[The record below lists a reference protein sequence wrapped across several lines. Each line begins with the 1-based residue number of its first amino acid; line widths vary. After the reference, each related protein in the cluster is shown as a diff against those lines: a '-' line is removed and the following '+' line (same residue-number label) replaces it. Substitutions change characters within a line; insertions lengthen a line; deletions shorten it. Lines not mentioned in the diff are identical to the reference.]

1 MAKLILLRHGE
12 SEWNKLNLFTGWED
26 VGLSEKGIEEAK
38 WAGQILLQKGIL
50 PDICFTSLLKRAV
63 RTLNYVL
70 EETDLEWLP
79 VVKTVMLNERHYGI
93 LQGLNKAETAI
104 KYGEEQVRIW
114 RRSYDVRPPAINE
127 DDPRNPRLQ
136 KKYADSKI
144 RPLCESLE
152 DVVNRVFPYY
162 DTNVLPLLWR
172 GKNVLIS
179 AHGNTLRALCK
190 TLDNLSEEEL
200 SRLEIPTGVPIVY
213 TIYGHGTIQ
222 AKQLLY

>member
-136 KKYADSKI
+136 KKYADSII

-152 DVVNRVFPYY
+152 DVVNRVLPYY

-213 TIYGHGTIQ
+213 TVYGHGTIQ

>member
-114 RRSYDVRPPAINE
+114 RRSYDVRPPALNE

-136 KKYADSKI
+136 KNTQTQKYVRFAK
-144 RPLCESLE
+144 
-152 DVVNRVFPYY
+152 VF
-162 DTNVLPLLWR
+162 
-172 GKNVLIS
+172 S
-179 AHGNTLRALCK
+179 
-190 TLDNLSEEEL
+190 
-200 SRLEIPTGVPIVY
+200 VY
-213 TIYGHGTIQ
+213 MVTE
-222 AKQLLY
+222 

>member
-38 WAGQILLQKGIL
+38 RAGQILLQKGIL

-114 RRSYDVRPPAINE
+114 RRSYDVRPPALNE
-127 DDPRNPRLQ
+127 DDPRNPRYQTRIIRTRFKAANLRSYCV
-136 KKYADSKI
+136 KCLDNMFNITCGICLVSTKI
-144 RPLCESLE
+144 CRLETAGHPQAMIFNACLCEA
-152 DVVNRVFPYY
+152 
-162 DTNVLPLLWR
+162 
-172 GKNVLIS
+172 S
-179 AHGNTLRALCK
+179 A
-190 TLDNLSEEEL
+190 DNIIIFSSEN
-200 SRLEIPTGVPIVY
+200 
-213 TIYGHGTIQ
+213 H
-222 AKQLLY
+222 